1 MVTRAQLSQERSR
14 QRREE
19 LLAAAIELFAEGGA
33 RSVTHRAVARRAGL
47 PPATTTYYFASI
59 DELLSEALR
68 EHMAQWRSDL
78 DTLAGLDTSGPA
90 IDIENLSDTIAA
102 VFAVR
107 GPETAALELA
117 IYLAATKSP
126 ELRDEATEALRALER
141 LVAGWL
147 VRLGIPGADLLA
159 PAMIAVFAG
168 VALRRQS
175 DLADEPGEAAIMSQ
189 SMKAIV
195 AAHLLGTEKVDALLA
210 ETTSAP
216 VD

>member
-19 LLAAAIELFAEGGA
+19 LLSAAIELFAEGGA

-78 DTLAGLDTSGPA
+78 GALSGLDASGVTFEVEA
-90 IDIENLSDTIAA
+90 VTDMIAG
-102 VFAVR
+102 VFAAR

-117 IYLAATKSP
+117 IYLAATRDP
-126 ELRDEATEALRALER
+126 GLRDEATEALRALEH
-141 LVAGWL
+141 LAEGWL
-147 VRLGIPGADLLA
+147 THLNIPDAGRLA

-175 DLADEPGEAAIMSQ
+175 DLADEATEAAIMSQ
-189 SMKAIV
+189 SLKAVV
-195 AAHLLGTEKVDALLA
+195 AAHLLGSHEVDSLLSKA
-210 ETTSAP
+210 TSGSL
-216 VD
+216 D